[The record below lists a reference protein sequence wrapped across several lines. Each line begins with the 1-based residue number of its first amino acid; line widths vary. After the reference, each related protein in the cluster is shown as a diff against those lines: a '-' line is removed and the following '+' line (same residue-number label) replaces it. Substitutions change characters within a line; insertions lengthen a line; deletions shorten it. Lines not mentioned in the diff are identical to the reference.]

1 MHRAATPL
9 RYLVVAAFCL
19 AMHNAIMIVA
29 DWSGLSL
36 LEAAATSF
44 CIMVV
49 VGYLLLSA
57 FVFTGARGWPGFWR
71 YTAAMAA
78 NFPLSTGLVWLFF
91 DLAGQPMAIAAP
103 AATMVMVVVNFAAS
117 RWAIAGRGA
126 RRTLEA

>member
-19 AMHNAIMIVA
+19 AMHNAIMISA
-29 DWSGLSL
+29 DWAGFTL

-49 VGYLLLSA
+49 VGYMLLSG
-57 FVFTGARGWPGFWR
+57 FVFPAQRTWRGFLR
-71 YTAAMAA
+71 YTGAMAA
-78 NFPLSTGLVWLFF
+78 NFPLVTGLTWLFAG
-91 DLAGQPMAIAAP
+91 LAGQPMAIAAP
-103 AATMVMVVVNFAAS
+103 AATVLMVLFNFVAS

-126 RRTLEA
+126 QRTLGE